1 MGGLLTVFALA
12 MGTTPLAGQDLT
24 LPADEGMHPDAD
36 FEMWSLLAHLEGES
50 GSRLGVGIM
59 FFTGRIVGLN
69 LSGTFHL
76 VADEGAT
83 EWTATRDLVLPIFG
97 SSTHTRGP
105 LDEAYD
111 RSRLWRDSASGE
123 ITALV
128 RTDGTEIVLTFE
140 PTIEPVDF
148 GSVSVGEGAAQR
160 IYTLPSGRVKGRIT
174 LEGDDPEEVSGMAV
188 FQHAWGDSPDPDRT
202 GSQFSAHLDDGSALL
217 AYHGERPGSV
227 HVLSLARPDG
237 AKWSPRHSMPSPSG
251 SSASRWTELAFWWT
265 GGCARRRRG
274 RSPPWTCGSGRP
286 PAVSRFGCW
295 GCRFG
300 SDGARC
306 REAWRTPPFGG
317 RATCCFGGRRLE
329 TPLVNEPS
337 S

>member
-50 GSRLGVGIM
+50 GSRLGIGIM

-76 VADEGAT
+76 VADESAT

-97 SSTHTRGP
+97 SSTHTRGR

-111 RSRLWRDSASGE
+111 RSRLWRDPASGE

-128 RTDGTEIVLTFE
+128 RTDGAEIVLTFE

-148 GSVSVGEGAAQR
+148 GSVSVGEDAAQR
-160 IYTLPSGRVKGRIT
+160 IYTLPSGRVEGRIT
-174 LEGDDPEEVSGMAV
+174 LEGEESEDVSGMAV

-237 AKWSPRHSMPSPSG
+237 GEVVTEAFDAEPERLVREQVDGVGFLVDWRLRTTPLAPEPAVDLRFGTTTGGQPVRVLGVPFWVGRCTVSG
-251 SSASRWTELAFWWT
+251 SVADAPVR
-265 GGCARRRRG
+265 
-274 RSPPWTCGSGRP
+274 GSGYVLLQGTP
-286 PAVSRFGCW
+286 GGVAP
-295 GCRFG
+295 
-300 SDGARC
+300 
-306 REAWRTPPFGG
+306 RE
-317 RATCCFGGRRLE
+317 
-329 TPLVNEPS
+329 
-337 S
+337 